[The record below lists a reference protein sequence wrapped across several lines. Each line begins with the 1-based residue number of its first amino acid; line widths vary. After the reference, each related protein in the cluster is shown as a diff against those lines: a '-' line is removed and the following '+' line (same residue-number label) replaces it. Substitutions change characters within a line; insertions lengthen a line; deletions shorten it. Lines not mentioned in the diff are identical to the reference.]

1 VGGRERAL
9 RARESESESDCV
21 CVNSERTRASRACAH
36 NTRVC
41 TQHARVHT
49 TRACAHIHTY
59 THTQVAYSFT
69 VLVALYVRLHFFELP
84 RHLRIAAER
93 EGPHPEAAS
102 AAAAAAVD
110 FAALPGAQEPLSI
123 DSPAAS
129 LPMVAV
135 LRTPI
140 AVQGKEGA
148 GEAGGGGGGGKEG
161 EGPGGGGEH
170 SLEVVVAPNEDPLG
184 RQL

>member
-1 VGGRERAL
+1 VGGREGKSL
-9 RARESESESDCV
+9 AREG
-21 CVNSERTRASRACAH
+21 ERERERLCLCELRTHTRI
-36 NTRVC
+36 TRVC

-93 EGPHPEAAS
+93 EGPHPEAASAAS

>member
-1 VGGRERAL
+1 M
-9 RARESESESDCV
+9 
-21 CVNSERTRASRACAH
+21 
-36 NTRVC
+36 
-41 TQHARVHT
+41 
-49 TRACAHIHTY
+49 
-59 THTQVAYSFT
+59 AYSFT

-93 EGPHPEAAS
+93 DGPHPEAEAVAAASDAAAAS
-102 AAAAAAVD
+102 AAAAAASAAAAAAAAASSAAAAAAAAVD
-110 FAALPGAQEPLSI
+110 SAALPGAQEPLSI
-123 DSPAAS
+123 DSPSAS

-135 LRTPI
+135 LGTPI

-148 GEAGGGGGGGKEG
+148 GEAGGGGGGDKEG